1 LGEKL
6 IERLKG
12 HKRIALDTP
21 VLIYHVEGVEP
32 YASLTAALFDW
43 AGREGISLVLS
54 FLIWTEMLVKPIAD
68 GKGEAVRRI
77 EGFLREIPLAEW
89 LPLDE
94 AIAREAARIRGIY
107 GLRTP
112 DAIIAATAV
121 VGGAT
126 ALVTNDRE
134 MRKVEG
140 EGIKVFV
147 LEDFVR

>member
-1 LGEKL
+1 MGGERGDFL
-6 IERLKG
+6 SPL
-12 HKRIALDTP
+12 
-21 VLIYHVEGVEP
+21 
-32 YASLTAALFDW
+32 LFDLDRD
-43 AGREGISLVLS
+43 AGQADR
-54 FLIWTEMLVKPIAD
+54 AD

-77 EGFLREIPLAEW
+77 KGFLRKIPWAEW
-89 LPLDE
+89 LALDE
-94 AIAREAARIRGIY
+94 AIAREAARIRGVY